1 MMHKLIHSPQ
11 AWVALVVVLATLI
24 FGLRLSGPA
33 DLEGYAQHRN
43 VGYVMDMMWQGSWLA
58 QHDIQGRILSK
69 PPLHT
74 WTIAPFA
81 AVFGVDRLAMTLPS
95 YLAVLALALLVF
107 QVGRQRFGL
116 LAGGLAAVAVI
127 MAPTMSKHI
136 ALVRSDALFS
146 LAVAVSAF
154 AAYRAWETGRGW
166 TLFWVAS
173 GFATLTK
180 GPLGL
185 LIAASGLLAY
195 FWERRSDPAVP
206 RLRGPQLPGVILFV
220 VISTSW
226 FVAAWLQ
233 QGFDLIDKMIFDE
246 LLGQAT
252 GARKDSIPGENLPKP
267 TAYLLLRFLPF
278 SLFFFYALWQVFKRP
293 ATDQAER
300 RFERFLTMWVLSG
313 LLVFSL
319 AAHFRPD
326 LLLPLWAACALLA
339 GREMARTAAR
349 IGEARF
355 MRIGAAVCGV
365 LLASV
370 FLTYHTVF
378 GKRAERSEQTESVE
392 IAARALLATGFDAS
406 GLHHVGTPVTFQMHL
421 QTFRPWLSRD
431 AFRDLTGVGTGP
443 HYLAVDREPAW
454 LEDEL
459 SGFVVERVFRWPEDE
474 ADRRVV
480 EVFKLSR

>member
-1 MMHKLIHSPQ
+1 MMQKLIRSPY
-11 AWVALVVVLATLI
+11 AWVVLVVVLATSI
-24 FGLRLSGPA
+24 FALRLSGPA

-43 VGYVMDMMWQGSWLA
+43 VGYLMDMMWQGNWLA

-74 WTIAPFA
+74 WTMAPYA
-81 AVFGVDRLAMTLPS
+81 AVFGVDRLAMTIPS

-146 LAVAVSAF
+146 LAVAVAAF

-166 TLFWVAS
+166 TVFWVAS

-195 FWERRSDPAVP
+195 FWERRGNPTALKP
-206 RLRGPQLPGVILFV
+206 RGRQLPGVILFV

-226 FVAAWLQ
+226 FVAAWWQ
-233 QGFDLIDKMIFDE
+233 QGYDLIDKMIFDE

-293 ATDQAER
+293 AADPGER
-300 RFERFLTMWVLSG
+300 RFERFLATWVLSG
-313 LLVFSL
+313 LLIFSL

-355 MRIGAAVCGV
+355 MRIGAVVCVV
-365 LLASV
+365 LLGSV

-378 GKRAERSEQTESVE
+378 GKRAERSEQTGAVE
-392 IAARALLATGFDAS
+392 AAALALSATDIDAA

-421 QTFRPWLSRD
+421 GTFRPWLSRE
-431 AFRDLTGVGTGP
+431 AFREVAASEVVP
-443 HYLAVDREPAW
+443 FYLAVDREPAW
-454 LEDEL
+454 LEEEL
-459 SGFVVERVFRWPEDE
+459 AAFLVERVFRWPEDE
-474 ADRRVV
+474 ADRRIV
-480 EVFKLSR
+480 EVLRISR